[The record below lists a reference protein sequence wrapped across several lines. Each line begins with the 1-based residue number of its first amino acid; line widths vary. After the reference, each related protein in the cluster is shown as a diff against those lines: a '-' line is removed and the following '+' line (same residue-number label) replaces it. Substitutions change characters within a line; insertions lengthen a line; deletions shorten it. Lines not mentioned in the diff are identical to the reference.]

1 MYLSYNLY
9 VILMKKKNIILTS
22 LFLLIDIISKLLIDK
37 YLVLNKSYKIIN
49 NFFYITKVYNEGA
62 SWSILW
68 GMRILLIL
76 IGIIVLIGLF
86 YYQRKFKE
94 NKRNILAF
102 SLLYAGII
110 GNLLD
115 RIIYGYVI
123 DFIDFKIF
131 NYDYPVFNI
140 ADMCIVFGIILMGIA
155 IMKREDECEISSR

>member
-1 MYLSYNLY
+1 
-9 VILMKKKNIILTS
+9 MKKKNIILVS

-76 IGIIVLIGLF
+76 IGIIVLIGLL

-94 NKRNILAF
+94 NVRNILAF

-123 DFIDFKIF
+123 DFIDFKILT
-131 NYDYPVFNI
+131 YDYPVFNV
-140 ADMCIVFGIILMGIA
+140 ADICIVLGIILMGIA

>member
-1 MYLSYNLY
+1 
-9 VILMKKKNIILTS
+9 MKKKNIILTS
-22 LFLLIDIISKLLIDK
+22 IFLLIDIISKLLIDK

-76 IGIIVLIGLF
+76 IRIIVLIGLF

>member
-1 MYLSYNLY
+1 
-9 VILMKKKNIILTS
+9 MKKKNIILTS

>member
-1 MYLSYNLY
+1 
-9 VILMKKKNIILTS
+9 MKKKNIILTS

-76 IGIIVLIGLF
+76 IRIIVLIGLF

>member
-1 MYLSYNLY
+1 
-9 VILMKKKNIILTS
+9 MKKKNIILTI
-22 LFLLIDIISKLLIDK
+22 LFLILDIVSKLLIDN

-76 IGIIVLIGLF
+76 IGIVVLIGLL

-94 NKRNILAF
+94 NNRNILAF

-110 GNLLD
+110 GNLID

-123 DFIDFKIF
+123 DFIDFKLF
-131 NYDYPVFNI
+131 SYDYPVFNI
-140 ADMCIVFGIILMGIA
+140 ADICIVVGIILMGIA
-155 IMKREDECEISSR
+155 IMKREDESEISSR